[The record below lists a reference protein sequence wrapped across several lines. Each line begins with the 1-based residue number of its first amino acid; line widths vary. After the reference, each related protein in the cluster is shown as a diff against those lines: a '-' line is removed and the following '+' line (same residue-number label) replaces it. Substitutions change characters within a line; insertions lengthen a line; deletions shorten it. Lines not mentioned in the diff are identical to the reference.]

1 MGYCLNP
8 TCSHPHN
15 NRSQQSCQNCGQ
27 PLLLRDRY
35 RAQSVLGQGGFGKT
49 YRAIDE
55 QKQTLCVIKQ
65 FLPQNQT
72 IDTRDRF
79 RQEAQ
84 KIATLG
90 SHPQIPQLFDYIE
103 QNQQQFIIQEYIEGA
118 NLAQTLEQIGPF
130 REPQIRKLLEELLPV
145 LQFLHENQV
154 IHRDVKPDNIIQRS
168 QGVFVLVDFG
178 AAKSTSQTTLGKTGT
193 MIGSANYAAPEQT
206 FGKAIFASDIYSLGV
221 TCLHLLTGVSPFQLY
236 DMSEGTW
243 AWRDYLK
250 QPVSDRMGRV
260 LDQMVESATKQ
271 RYASAE
277 EALQALKTGSISSS
291 GLARSG
297 PTSPLE
303 PPTSSSSTKSTPS
316 KRSVQV
322 SFLRTMEGHSK
333 AVHGIAISTDANF
346 VASGGNDSMVRLWER
361 ESGRLLRTVTKER
374 EFTGSF
380 DAIAFAPDAQTFA
393 AAGWEGNIHLWQTAS
408 GWKARSLSGH
418 EGLITGLAF
427 SPDGKWL
434 YSSGYDGTIRIWE
447 IGLNTRLFLAQIIN
461 CKSFQTIPD
470 AHSGWVCG
478 ISLSADGKYLA
489 SVGWDGTVKLWN
501 VAKGVL
507 SRTLTGHQGS
517 TQAVAFSP
525 TGKMLASSGS
535 KDKTVRLWSAI
546 NGEELLTLKRT
557 SGSTQSIAFSPDGN
571 FLATAQTDAKIKLWR
586 VNGELIDTL
595 LGHHDIINS
604 VAFSADGKT
613 LVSGSADRTIK
624 IWSLRLR

>member
-1 MGYCLNP
+1 MGYCLNLS
-8 TCSHPHN
+8 CSHPHN
-15 NRSQQSCQNCGQ
+15 NRSQQFCQSCGQ

-55 QKQTLCVIKQ
+55 QKQSLCVIKQ
-65 FLPQNQT
+65 FLPQSQT
-72 IDTRDRF
+72 LDTRDRF

-90 SHPQIPQLFDYIE
+90 SHPQIPQLLDYIE
-103 QNQQQFIIQEYIEGA
+103 QNQQQFIIQEFIEGS
-118 NLAQTLEQIGPF
+118 NLAQALGQSGPF

-168 QGVFVLVDFG
+168 QGSFVLVDFG
-178 AAKSTSQTTLGKTGT
+178 AAKTTSQTTLDKTET

-236 DMSEGTW
+236 DMAEGTW

-250 QPVSDRMGRV
+250 HPVSDRLSKI
-260 LDQMVESATKQ
+260 LDKMAASATKN
-271 RYASAE
+271 RYTAATDV
-277 EALQALKTGSISSS
+277 LQDLSNQNVSFEDV
-291 GLARSG
+291 ARSV
-297 PTSPLE
+297 PSKTAVPK
-303 PPTSSSSTKSTPS
+303 KSTPS
-316 KRSVQV
+316 QTRFQI

-333 AVHGIAISTDANF
+333 AIHCVAISPDGHF
-346 VASGGNDSMVRLWER
+346 IASGGNDSMVRLWER
-361 ESGRLLRTVTKER
+361 DSGRLLRTVTKDR

-380 DAIAFAPDAQTFA
+380 DAIAFSPDGQIVA

-418 EGLITGLAF
+418 EGLITGLTF
-427 SPDGKWL
+427 SPDGRWL
-434 YSSGYDGTIRIWE
+434 FSSGYDGTIRIWE
-447 IGLNTRLFLAQIIN
+447 IGLNTRLFLAQIVS

-489 SVGWDGTVKLWN
+489 SVGWDGTVKIWN

-507 SRTLTGHQGS
+507 TRTLKGHQGS

-525 TGKMLASSGS
+525 TGRILASSGT
-535 KDKTVRLWSAI
+535 KDKTVRLWNVS
-546 NGEELLTLKRT
+546 NGEELLTLKGT
-557 SGSTQSIAFSPDGN
+557 AGVTQSIAFSPDGN
-571 FLATAQTDAKIKLWR
+571 FLATAHTDAKLRLWR
-586 VNGELIDTL
+586 VNGERVDTL

-604 VAFSADGKT
+604 VAFSADGRT
-613 LVSGSADRTIK
+613 LVSGSADRSMK